1 MNSLDVVNRCPS
13 SNTGRRPKRPVG
25 NPSNGL
31 TKPPAAVTSI
41 RTSQVLREILTKNPA
56 QKDFTVQQI
65 VDSIGQTRAGASLV
79 FFSIPG
85 MLPVPGTS
93 NLVGLPAGLIAG
105 QMIAGKSEIK
115 LPEFVLKRSV
125 PRRSLTVAIYAILP
139 VLEKA
144 EKATKPRRRWAS
156 DPTVQRLLGVLI
168 LILAIAIA
176 FPVLGFKAPNAA
188 SIFIIALG
196 LVERDGL
203 AIMIGVVAGLTSL
216 ALMAGAG
223 VTALRSMTGGWVKR
237 MLKKIGLKWATK
249 KGFQWAV
256 RFLKKRG
263 AQWTT
268 LLLLEWAEMILLWE
282 PESSSGKLK
291 AKQRKKI
298 ALKGRRKGTT
308 IRRSQKVR
316 RPAAPRVPLQAAAPS
331 SMSKRSV
338 GSTPG

>member
-1 MNSLDVVNRCPS
+1 MNSLEMVTRCPS
-13 SNTGRRPKRPVG
+13 PRRTQPERVTSAA
-25 NPSNGL
+25 NSSNGL
-31 TKPPAAVTSI
+31 TKLAPAATSI
-41 RTSQVLREILTKNPA
+41 RTSQVLREILTKNPTL
-56 QKDFTVQQI
+56 KNFTVQQI
-65 VDSIGQTRAGASLV
+65 VDSIGQTRAGASLA

-93 NLVGLPAGLIAG
+93 NLVGVPAALIAG

-115 LPEFVLKRSV
+115 LPEFVLRRSV

-144 EKATKPRRRWAS
+144 EKVTKPRRRWAS
-156 DPTVQRLLGVLI
+156 DPMVQRLLGVLI

-188 SIFIIALG
+188 SIFLIALG

-223 VTALRSMTGGWVKR
+223 GTALRSMTGGWVKR

-249 KGFQWAV
+249 KGFEWAA

-268 LLLLEWAEMILLWE
+268 LLLLEWAEMILLWD
-282 PESSSGKLK
+282 PE
-291 AKQRKKI
+291 
-298 ALKGRRKGTT
+298 
-308 IRRSQKVR
+308 
-316 RPAAPRVPLQAAAPS
+316 
-331 SMSKRSV
+331 
-338 GSTPG
+338 